1 MGSHVGVTRAIGAGE
16 DAERQDVELQLASRA
31 KLSAPLFKLP
41 AMVRYHVWV
50 EVTDHY
56 GTRTPRPRR
65 VRYSVQRIAE
75 PRGIVGGRELTMA
88 YKPDKESG
96 IRAGYHDAI
105 KDAAARGEALT
116 ADDVEVEL
124 ELVQE
129 YLKRG
134 KVDRVLRS
142 KPIKTNTYR
151 DRFDELKNRA
161 EAGAAAENK

>member
-1 MGSHVGVTRAIGAGE
+1 MSQR
-16 DAERQDVELQLASRA
+16 D
-31 KLSAPLFKLP
+31 LSDLLCKLP
-41 AMVRYHVWV
+41 TMVRYHVWV

-56 GTRTPRPRR
+56 GTRTPPPRR
-65 VRYSVQRIAE
+65 VRYSVKRAVE
-75 PRGIVGGRELTMA
+75 PRGVVGGRELTMA

-96 IRAGYHDAI
+96 ISAGYHDAI
-105 KDAAARGEALT
+105 KDALARGEALT

-142 KPIKTNTYR
+142 KPIRTSADR
-151 DRFDELKNRA
+151 DRFDELMKRTEHA
-161 EAGAAAENK
+161 MAAENI

>member
-1 MGSHVGVTRAIGAGE
+1 MA
-16 DAERQDVELQLASRA
+16 
-31 KLSAPLFKLP
+31 
-41 AMVRYHVWV
+41 RYHVWI

-65 VRYSVQRIAE
+65 VRYSVRRIVE
-75 PRGIVGGRELTMA
+75 PRALLGGRELTMA
-88 YKPDKESG
+88 YKPDQESG
-96 IRAGYHDAI
+96 IYAGYYDAI
-105 KDAAARGEALT
+105 RDAKARGEALT

-142 KPIKTNTYR
+142 KPVKTSAYHH
-151 DRFDELKNRA
+151 RFDELMKRA
-161 EAGAAAENK
+161 ETPVAAESK